1 MKLPTT
7 LLMLSLVACTTE
19 PPRDEVTQITSPDGR
34 TSAVLFETNGGATT
48 SYGYLVELSD
58 LSKPEQKPVQA
69 GRLYGA
75 ARSGCAYGVDIGW
88 TDPKTLTLSVESA
101 DRIDV
106 PKQVSVDGRPINIII
121 RTGIKNDAAPC
132 GGMAVNR

>member
-1 MKLPTT
+1 MKLRAT

-19 PPRDEVTQITSPDGR
+19 PPRDEVTQLASPDGR

-58 LSKPEQKPVQA
+58 SSKQEQKPVQA

-101 DRIDV
+101 ERIDV
-106 PKQVSVDGRPINIII
+106 PKQVS
-121 RTGIKNDAAPC
+121 
-132 GGMAVNR
+132 